1 MFAVYIIAGL
11 ALIIAGANILT
22 DGSAALAKRFN
33 LSNLVIGLT
42 VVAFGTSTPE
52 LVVSVFATVKGS
64 PGMAIGNVVGSNIFN
79 TLLIIGCTAAI
90 VPLRIAKST
99 VTKEIPLCLLAS
111 IVLFVCAQDIWIDGG
126 SQNVISRTDGFIL
139 LSFFAVFIA
148 YVFAIAANAAENEG
162 NDVKGMSLCKSVLF
176 IGGGLAGLIFGGQLF
191 VEGSTMVARHL
202 GVSESVIGLTLVAG
216 GTSLPELATS
226 VVAALKKKPDM
237 AVGNAIGSNI
247 FNIFFILGCSAT
259 ITPLAVTGITRLDF
273 LVMIGACIILS
284 FFSVLFKKSLV
295 ARWEGIAMVG
305 AFVAYMTSLIAN
317 A

>member
-259 ITPLAVTGITRLDF
+259 ITPLAVTGITSLDF